1 MIGSGDRD
9 DLVKYGIIS
18 LRWVIRAIHTG
29 GCRYRHST
37 TYEHHE
43 NFQILRTD
51 SYKDFMVVTHAY
63 KWCTVKRQAKI
74 KQSIVQKYGSFCYR
88 ATKVYLPLKRL
99 SACNLC
105 DDFDHLQMINL
116 CDTKTPTDDCLFN
129 KKRS

>member
-37 TYEHHE
+37 IYEHHE

-63 KWCTVKRQAKI
+63 KSCTVKRQARI

-88 ATKVYLPLKRL
+88 ATKVHIPLNGFIK
-99 SACNLC
+99 
-105 DDFDHLQMINL
+105 
-116 CDTKTPTDDCLFN
+116 N
-129 KKRS
+129 K

>member
-37 TYEHHE
+37 IYEHHE

-63 KWCTVKRQAKI
+63 KSCTVKRQAKI
-74 KQSIVQKYGSFCYR
+74 KQRIVQKYGSFCYR
-88 ATKVYLPLKRL
+88 ATKVYFPLK
-99 SACNLC
+99 
-105 DDFDHLQMINL
+105 
-116 CDTKTPTDDCLFN
+116 
-129 KKRS
+129 